1 MALKLEIKPGE
12 KFVINGA
19 VVTAG
24 RSGASLVLHNKA
36 VLLRGRD
43 VMQEEEA
50 STPARRLY
58 FSIMLMYIDPEGRD
72 KYRKRFNGF
81 WDDFMSATTV
91 RQTQELL
98 RKILETVEAQDYYR
112 AMKLCRQLI
121 AYEDSILGQRAEK
134 AL

>member
-1 MALKLEIKPGE
+1 MALKLELKPGE
-12 KFVINGA
+12 KFVVNGA
-19 VVTAG
+19 VITAG

-50 STPARRLY
+50 NTPARRLY
-58 FSIMLMYIDPEGRD
+58 FSIMLMYIDPADRD
-72 KYRKRFNGF
+72 RYRKRFNGF

-91 RQTQELL
+91 RPAQELL

-112 AMKLCRQLI
+112 AMKLCRQLVD
-121 AYEDSILGQRAEK
+121 YESSVLSPMAEAGQ
-134 AL
+134 

>member
-1 MALKLEIKPGE
+1 MALKLELKPGE
-12 KFVINGA
+12 KFVVNGA

-43 VMQEEEA
+43 VMQEDEA
-50 STPARRLY
+50 NTPARRLY
-58 FSIMLMYIDPEGRD
+58 FAIMLMYIDPTDRER
-72 KYRKRFNGF
+72 YRKRFNGF
-81 WDDFMSATTV
+81 WGDFMSATTV
-91 RQTQELL
+91 RAAQDLL

-121 AYEDSILGQRAEK
+121 DYEASVLSPVAE
-134 AL
+134 AVQ

>member
-1 MALKLEIKPGE
+1 M
-12 KFVINGA
+12 
-19 VVTAG
+19 VTAG

-58 FSIMLMYIDPEGRD
+58 FSIMLMYIDPDGRE

-81 WDDFMSATTV
+81 WDDFMLATTM
-91 RQTQELL
+91 REAQELL
-98 RKILETVEAQDYYR
+98 RKILETIEAQDYYR

-121 AYEDSILGQRAEK
+121 AYEASVLGVATEAAQ
-134 AL
+134 

>member
-1 MALKLEIKPGE
+1 MALKLELKPGE

-19 VVTAG
+19 VITAG

-43 VMQEEEA
+43 VMQEEDA
-50 STPARRLY
+50 STAARRLY

-72 KYRKRFNGF
+72 KYRKRFKGF
-81 WDDFMSATTV
+81 WDDFTSATTI
-91 RQTQELL
+91 RQIQELL

-121 AYEDSILGQRAEK
+121 GYEASVLGLSTENAQ
-134 AL
+134 

>member
-1 MALKLEIKPGE
+1 MALKLEVKPGE

-81 WDDFMSATTV
+81 WGDFMSATTI
-91 RQTQELL
+91 REAQELL

-121 AYEDSILGQRAEK
+121 AYEASVLGLSTENAQ
-134 AL
+134 

>member
-1 MALKLEIKPGE
+1 MALKLELKPGE

-43 VMQEEEA
+43 VMQGEAA

-58 FSIMLMYIDPEGRD
+58 FSIMLMYIDPEGCD
-72 KYRKRFNGF
+72 KYRKRFRGF
-81 WDDFMSATTV
+81 WDDFSAATTV
-91 RQTQELL
+91 RQAQDVL
-98 RKILETVEAQDYYR
+98 RKILATVEAQDYYR
-112 AMKLCRQLI
+112 AMRLCRELI
-121 AYEDSILGQRAEK
+121 AYEASVLGLSTETAQ
-134 AL
+134 

>member
-1 MALKLEIKPGE
+1 MALKLELKPGE

-19 VVTAG
+19 VITAG

-50 STPARRLY
+50 NTAARRLY

-81 WDDFMSATTV
+81 WDDFMSATTM
-91 RQTQELL
+91 RQAQELL

-121 AYEDSILGQRAEK
+121 AYEASVLGLSAEN
-134 AL
+134 AQ